1 MKLKIALACVLFF
14 NANINCLAF
23 ESVTPV
29 SRYLTINNK
38 PRPEQINLLTQVV
51 QVKFPQNIQTIG
63 MAVSYLLRF
72 SGYSLISKKK
82 MSPALL
88 TMLSKPLPVV
98 DRELGPVS
106 LKDALM
112 VLGGES
118 FTLVQDPLNREINF
132 LLKPGY
138 QKYLK

>member
-14 NANINCLAF
+14 TVNISCLAL
-23 ESVTPV
+23 EGVTQV
-29 SRYLTINNK
+29 SRYVTINNK
-38 PRPEQINLLTQVV
+38 PKPEQISLLTQVV

-72 SGYSLISKKK
+72 SGYSLIPENK

-118 FTLVQDPLNREINF
+118 FNLVQDPLNREINF